1 MTHILTTYEYF
12 RSQGG
17 GRGGK
22 VGGSEQNGAERN
34 GIEGFTRDNA
44 DQLKGLTHFCPLAL
58 ICNGFCSFLV

>member
-12 RSQGG
+12 CSQGG
-17 GRGGK
+17 GGGGK

-34 GIEGFTRDNA
+34 GIEGFAHDNA

-58 ICNGFCSFLV
+58 NCN